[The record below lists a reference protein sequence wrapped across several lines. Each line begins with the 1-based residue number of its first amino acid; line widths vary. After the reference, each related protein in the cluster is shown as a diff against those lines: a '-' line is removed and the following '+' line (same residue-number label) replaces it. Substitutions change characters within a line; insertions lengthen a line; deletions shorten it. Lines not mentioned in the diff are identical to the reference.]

1 MRAIKRLGRRPTDQ
15 TGGTTGSPDVL
26 ELENGDFAVIGW
38 DITAE
43 ADTSALPGVHCADG
57 ERIVRV
63 DRDVLI
69 RARRDIPEVM

>member
-1 MRAIKRLGRRPTDQ
+1 MRATRRLGRAADEQ
-15 TGGTTGSPDVL
+15 TGGMTGSPDVM

-43 ADTSALPGVHCADG
+43 TDISALPGVHCAVG

-63 DRDVLI
+63 DRKVLI
-69 RARRDIPEVM
+69 RARRDIPEEC